1 MKKNIFYLFAHQ
13 DDEFGVYIDISNKI
27 KNNNVYIVF
36 LTSGYNKKI
45 IKSELSKR
53 DKESLAVLKKIG
65 VKKKKYLFFR

>member
-1 MKKNIFYLFAHQ
+1 MKKNIVYLFAHQ
-13 DDEFGVYIDISNKI
+13 DDAFGDDIDISNKI

-45 IKSELSKR
+45 FKSKISKR

>member
-65 VKKKKYLFFR
+65 VKKKIFIF